1 MAERLRV
8 QDCVNGMCVGVCVS
22 YRFDV
27 SVCELTS
34 VS

>member
-1 MAERLRV
+1 MRLKDLGV
-8 QDCVNGMCVGVCVS
+8 QDCVDGMCVS
-22 YRFDV
+22 YRFNV